1 MKNKIE
7 LKKMCITSC
16 IVIIIFLITFSILIY
31 KQYKTYTYNFNQKIA
46 GIIDNVLEKYP
57 DIEKREIVE
66 ILNSSDKTN
75 NEILREYGIEL
86 DKDSVILE
94 NNTDFQ
100 KFIII
105 DVSTLIVFILIL
117 SIIVFKYNHSE
128 SKKINEITKYIE
140 EINRGNY
147 KLNIEENTEDEL
159 SILKNELYKITIK
172 LKEVAENSQK
182 DKTTLKDS
190 LSDISHQIKTPI
202 TSILIMLD
210 NILSDENMPEDIK
223 KDFIKD
229 IKREI
234 VNIKFLVESILKLS
248 KIDSNSIKFIK
259 KEVFIKDIIND
270 FTEKSIKCIT
280 VDFQRVW
287 QISCTEEM
295 RKLLEKAK
303 VEFEK
308 AGFRSRFWAYRPF
321 RYKCCYADSIN
332 HYVVNY
338 DGRIFKCT
346 ARDYGEELTLGHLLK
361 SGEID
366 WNDGIL
372 SKMFVKA
379 TFENERCENCR
390 VLPLC
395 MGPCIQKNYDALI
408 NCKQLTCVY
417 DNVEYSLSSFV
428 IEMAKQRNLI

>member
-16 IVIIIFLITFSILIY
+16 IVAIIFLIIFSIFIY

-105 DVSTLIVFILIL
+105 DINTLILFILIL
-117 SIIVFKYNHSE
+117 SIIFFKYNHSE

-147 KLNIEENTEDEL
+147 RLNIEENTEDEL
-159 SILKNELYKITIK
+159 SILKNELYKITVM

-259 KEVFIKDIIND
+259 KEVFIKDIINEAVKNVSMLSELKNIEIIVSGD
-270 FTEKSIKCIT
+270 DSIKTICDLKWQVEAITNILKNCIEHSYENRKIYINYNQNNMYTELKIEDNGTGIDAKDLPHIFERFYKGKNSSSDSVGIGLALSKSIIESNNGYIQ
-280 VDFQRVW
+280 VD
-287 QISCTEEM
+287 S
-295 RKLLEKAK
+295 
-303 VEFEK
+303 
-308 AGFRSRFWAYRPF
+308 
-321 RYKCCYADSIN
+321 
-332 HYVVNY
+332 
-338 DGRIFKCT
+338 
-346 ARDYGEELTLGHLLK
+346 ELNKGTTFIIKYLK
-361 SGEID
+361 
-366 WNDGIL
+366 
-372 SKMFVKA
+372 
-379 TFENERCENCR
+379 
-390 VLPLC
+390 
-395 MGPCIQKNYDALI
+395 
-408 NCKQLTCVY
+408 
-417 DNVEYSLSSFV
+417 
-428 IEMAKQRNLI
+428 

>member
-159 SILKNELYKITIK
+159 SILKNELYKITIM

-190 LSDISHQIKTPI
+190 LLDISHQIKTPI

-234 VNIKFLVESILKLS
+234 INIKFLVESILKLS

-259 KEVFIKDIIND
+259 KEVFIKDIINEAVKNVSMLSELKNIEIIVSGD
-270 FTEKSIKCIT
+270 DSIKTICDLKWQVEAITNILKNCIEHSYENRKIYINYNQNNMYTELKIEDNGTGIDAKDLPHIFERFYKGKNSSSDSVGIGLALSKSIIESNNGYIQ
-280 VDFQRVW
+280 VD
-287 QISCTEEM
+287 S
-295 RKLLEKAK
+295 KLNKGTTFIIK
-303 VEFEK
+303 
-308 AGFRSRFWAYRPF
+308 Y
-321 RYKCCYADSIN
+321 
-332 HYVVNY
+332 
-338 DGRIFKCT
+338 
-346 ARDYGEELTLGHLLK
+346 LK
-361 SGEID
+361 
-366 WNDGIL
+366 
-372 SKMFVKA
+372 
-379 TFENERCENCR
+379 
-390 VLPLC
+390 
-395 MGPCIQKNYDALI
+395 
-408 NCKQLTCVY
+408 
-417 DNVEYSLSSFV
+417 
-428 IEMAKQRNLI
+428 

>member
-105 DVSTLIVFILIL
+105 DINTLIVFILML
-117 SIIVFKYNHSE
+117 SIIFFKYNHSE

-159 SILKNELYKITIK
+159 SILKNELYKITIM

-259 KEVFIKDIIND
+259 KEVFIKDIINEAVKNVSMLSELKNIEIIVSGD
-270 FTEKSIKCIT
+270 DSIKTICDLKWQVEAITNILKNCIEHSYENRKIYINYNQNNMYTELKIEDNGTGIDAKDLPHIFERFYKGKNSSSDSVGIGLALSKSIIESNNGYIQ
-280 VDFQRVW
+280 VD
-287 QISCTEEM
+287 S
-295 RKLLEKAK
+295 KLNKGTTFIIK
-303 VEFEK
+303 
-308 AGFRSRFWAYRPF
+308 Y
-321 RYKCCYADSIN
+321 
-332 HYVVNY
+332 
-338 DGRIFKCT
+338 
-346 ARDYGEELTLGHLLK
+346 LK
-361 SGEID
+361 
-366 WNDGIL
+366 
-372 SKMFVKA
+372 
-379 TFENERCENCR
+379 
-390 VLPLC
+390 
-395 MGPCIQKNYDALI
+395 
-408 NCKQLTCVY
+408 
-417 DNVEYSLSSFV
+417 
-428 IEMAKQRNLI
+428 

>member
-16 IVIIIFLITFSILIY
+16 VVIIIFLITFSILIY

-117 SIIVFKYNHSE
+117 SIIFFKYNHSE

-159 SILKNELYKITIK
+159 SILKNELYKITIM

-234 VNIKFLVESILKLS
+234 INIKFLVESILKLS

-259 KEVFIKDIIND
+259 KEVFIKDIINEAVKNVSMLSELKNIEIIVSGD
-270 FTEKSIKCIT
+270 DSIKTICDLKWQVEAITNILKNCIEHSYENRKIYINYNQNNMYTELKIEDNGTGIDAKDLPHIFERFYKGKNSSSDSVGIGLALSKSIIESNNGYIQ
-280 VDFQRVW
+280 VD
-287 QISCTEEM
+287 S
-295 RKLLEKAK
+295 KLNKGTTFIIK
-303 VEFEK
+303 
-308 AGFRSRFWAYRPF
+308 Y
-321 RYKCCYADSIN
+321 
-332 HYVVNY
+332 
-338 DGRIFKCT
+338 
-346 ARDYGEELTLGHLLK
+346 LK
-361 SGEID
+361 
-366 WNDGIL
+366 
-372 SKMFVKA
+372 
-379 TFENERCENCR
+379 
-390 VLPLC
+390 
-395 MGPCIQKNYDALI
+395 
-408 NCKQLTCVY
+408 
-417 DNVEYSLSSFV
+417 
-428 IEMAKQRNLI
+428 

>member
-16 IVIIIFLITFSILIY
+16 IVIIIFLITFSILVY

-105 DVSTLIVFILIL
+105 DVSTLIVVILIL

-234 VNIKFLVESILKLS
+234 INIKFLVESILKLS

-259 KEVFIKDIIND
+259 KEVFIKDIINEAVKNVSMLSEFKNIEIIVSGD
-270 FTEKSIKCIT
+270 DSIKTICDLKWQVEAITNILKNCIEHSYENRKIYINYNQNNMYTELKIEDNGTGIDAKDLPHIFERFYKGKNSSSDSVGIGLALSKSIIESNNGYIQ
-280 VDFQRVW
+280 VD
-287 QISCTEEM
+287 S
-295 RKLLEKAK
+295 
-303 VEFEK
+303 
-308 AGFRSRFWAYRPF
+308 
-321 RYKCCYADSIN
+321 
-332 HYVVNY
+332 
-338 DGRIFKCT
+338 
-346 ARDYGEELTLGHLLK
+346 ELNKGTTFIIKYLK
-361 SGEID
+361 
-366 WNDGIL
+366 
-372 SKMFVKA
+372 
-379 TFENERCENCR
+379 
-390 VLPLC
+390 
-395 MGPCIQKNYDALI
+395 
-408 NCKQLTCVY
+408 
-417 DNVEYSLSSFV
+417 
-428 IEMAKQRNLI
+428 

>member
-16 IVIIIFLITFSILIY
+16 IVIIIFLITFSIFIY

-105 DVSTLIVFILIL
+105 DINTLIVFILIL

-159 SILKNELYKITIK
+159 SILKNELYKITIM

-234 VNIKFLVESILKLS
+234 INIKFLVESILKLS

-259 KEVFIKDIIND
+259 KEVFIKDIINEAVKNVSMLSELKNIEIIVSGD
-270 FTEKSIKCIT
+270 DSIKTICDLKWQVEAITNILKNCIEHSYENKKIYINYNQNNMYTELKIEDNGTGIDAKDLPHIFERFYKGKNSSSDSVGIGLALSKSIIESNNGYIQ
-280 VDFQRVW
+280 VD
-287 QISCTEEM
+287 S
-295 RKLLEKAK
+295 KLNKGTTFIIK
-303 VEFEK
+303 
-308 AGFRSRFWAYRPF
+308 Y
-321 RYKCCYADSIN
+321 
-332 HYVVNY
+332 
-338 DGRIFKCT
+338 
-346 ARDYGEELTLGHLLK
+346 LK
-361 SGEID
+361 
-366 WNDGIL
+366 
-372 SKMFVKA
+372 
-379 TFENERCENCR
+379 
-390 VLPLC
+390 
-395 MGPCIQKNYDALI
+395 
-408 NCKQLTCVY
+408 
-417 DNVEYSLSSFV
+417 
-428 IEMAKQRNLI
+428 

>member
-105 DVSTLIVFILIL
+105 DISTLILFILIF
-117 SIIVFKYNHSE
+117 SIIFFKYNHSE

-159 SILKNELYKITIK
+159 SILKNELYKITIM

-234 VNIKFLVESILKLS
+234 INIKFLVESILKLS

-259 KEVFIKDIIND
+259 KEVFIKDIINEAVKNVSMLSELKNIEIIVSGD
-270 FTEKSIKCIT
+270 DSIKTICDLKWQVEAITNILKNCIEHSYENRKIYINYNQNNMYTELKIEDNGTGIDAKDLPHIFERFYKGKNSSSDSVGIGLALSKSIIESNNGYIQ
-280 VDFQRVW
+280 VD
-287 QISCTEEM
+287 S
-295 RKLLEKAK
+295 KLNKGTTFIIK
-303 VEFEK
+303 
-308 AGFRSRFWAYRPF
+308 Y
-321 RYKCCYADSIN
+321 
-332 HYVVNY
+332 
-338 DGRIFKCT
+338 
-346 ARDYGEELTLGHLLK
+346 LK
-361 SGEID
+361 
-366 WNDGIL
+366 
-372 SKMFVKA
+372 
-379 TFENERCENCR
+379 
-390 VLPLC
+390 
-395 MGPCIQKNYDALI
+395 
-408 NCKQLTCVY
+408 
-417 DNVEYSLSSFV
+417 
-428 IEMAKQRNLI
+428 

>member
-234 VNIKFLVESILKLS
+234 MNIKFLVESILKLS

-259 KEVFIKDIIND
+259 KEVFIKDIINEAVKNVSMLSELKNIEIIVSGD
-270 FTEKSIKCIT
+270 DSIKTICDLKWQVEAITNILKNCIEHSYENKKIYINYNQNNMYTELKIEDNGTGIDAKDLPHIFERFYKGKNSSSDSVGIGLALSKSIIESNNGYIQ
-280 VDFQRVW
+280 VD
-287 QISCTEEM
+287 S
-295 RKLLEKAK
+295 
-303 VEFEK
+303 
-308 AGFRSRFWAYRPF
+308 
-321 RYKCCYADSIN
+321 
-332 HYVVNY
+332 
-338 DGRIFKCT
+338 
-346 ARDYGEELTLGHLLK
+346 ELNKGTTFIIKYLK
-361 SGEID
+361 
-366 WNDGIL
+366 
-372 SKMFVKA
+372 
-379 TFENERCENCR
+379 
-390 VLPLC
+390 
-395 MGPCIQKNYDALI
+395 
-408 NCKQLTCVY
+408 
-417 DNVEYSLSSFV
+417 
-428 IEMAKQRNLI
+428 

>member
-16 IVIIIFLITFSILIY
+16 IVVIIFLIIFSILIY
-31 KQYKTYTYNFNQKIA
+31 KQYKTYTYNYNQKIA

-105 DVSTLIVFILIL
+105 DINTLIVFILML
-117 SIIVFKYNHSE
+117 SIIFFKYNHSE

-159 SILKNELYKITIK
+159 SILKNELYKITIM

-259 KEVFIKDIIND
+259 KEVFIKDIINEAVKNVSMLSELKNIEIIVLGD
-270 FTEKSIKCIT
+270 DSIKTICDLKWQVEAITNILKNCIEHSYENRKIYMNYNQNNMYTELKIEDNGTGIDAKDLPHIFERFYKGKNSSSDSVGIGLALSKSIIESNNGYIQ
-280 VDFQRVW
+280 VD
-287 QISCTEEM
+287 SELNKGT
-295 RKLLEKAK
+295 
-303 VEFEK
+303 
-308 AGFRSRFWAYRPF
+308 
-321 RYKCCYADSIN
+321 
-332 HYVVNY
+332 
-338 DGRIFKCT
+338 IFIIK
-346 ARDYGEELTLGHLLK
+346 YLK
-361 SGEID
+361 
-366 WNDGIL
+366 
-372 SKMFVKA
+372 
-379 TFENERCENCR
+379 
-390 VLPLC
+390 
-395 MGPCIQKNYDALI
+395 
-408 NCKQLTCVY
+408 
-417 DNVEYSLSSFV
+417 
-428 IEMAKQRNLI
+428 

>member
-31 KQYKTYTYNFNQKIA
+31 KQYKTYIYNFNQKIA

-75 NEILREYGIEL
+75 NEILMEYGIEL

-105 DVSTLIVFILIL
+105 DINTLILFILIL
-117 SIIVFKYNHSE
+117 SIIFFKYNHSE

-159 SILKNELYKITIK
+159 SILKNELYKITIM

-234 VNIKFLVESILKLS
+234 INIKFLVESILKLS

-259 KEVFIKDIIND
+259 KEVFIKDIINEAVKNVSMLSELKNIEIIVSGD
-270 FTEKSIKCIT
+270 DSIKTICDLKWQVEAITNILKNCIEHSYENRKIYINYNQNNMYTELKIEDNGTGIDAKDLPHIFERFYKGKNSSSDSVGIGLALSKSIIESNNGYIQ
-280 VDFQRVW
+280 VD
-287 QISCTEEM
+287 S
-295 RKLLEKAK
+295 KLNKGTTFIIK
-303 VEFEK
+303 
-308 AGFRSRFWAYRPF
+308 Y
-321 RYKCCYADSIN
+321 
-332 HYVVNY
+332 
-338 DGRIFKCT
+338 
-346 ARDYGEELTLGHLLK
+346 LK
-361 SGEID
+361 
-366 WNDGIL
+366 
-372 SKMFVKA
+372 
-379 TFENERCENCR
+379 
-390 VLPLC
+390 
-395 MGPCIQKNYDALI
+395 
-408 NCKQLTCVY
+408 
-417 DNVEYSLSSFV
+417 
-428 IEMAKQRNLI
+428 

>member
-190 LSDISHQIKTPI
+190 LSDISHQIKIPI

-259 KEVFIKDIIND
+259 KEVFIKDIINEAVKNVSMLSELKNIEIIVLGD
-270 FTEKSIKCIT
+270 DSIKTICDLKWQVEAITNILKNCIEHSYENKKIYINYNQNNMYTELKIEDNGTGIDAKDLPHIFERFYKGKNSSSDSVGIGLALSKSIIESNNGYIQ
-280 VDFQRVW
+280 VD
-287 QISCTEEM
+287 S
-295 RKLLEKAK
+295 KLNKGTTFIIK
-303 VEFEK
+303 
-308 AGFRSRFWAYRPF
+308 Y
-321 RYKCCYADSIN
+321 
-332 HYVVNY
+332 
-338 DGRIFKCT
+338 
-346 ARDYGEELTLGHLLK
+346 LK
-361 SGEID
+361 
-366 WNDGIL
+366 
-372 SKMFVKA
+372 
-379 TFENERCENCR
+379 
-390 VLPLC
+390 
-395 MGPCIQKNYDALI
+395 
-408 NCKQLTCVY
+408 
-417 DNVEYSLSSFV
+417 
-428 IEMAKQRNLI
+428 

>member
-105 DVSTLIVFILIL
+105 DISTLILFILIL
-117 SIIVFKYNHSE
+117 SIIFFKYNHSE

-159 SILKNELYKITIK
+159 SILKNELYKITIM

-234 VNIKFLVESILKLS
+234 INIKFLVESILKLS

-259 KEVFIKDIIND
+259 KEVLIKDIINEAVKNVSMLSELKNIEIIVSGD
-270 FTEKSIKCIT
+270 DSIKTICDLKWQVEAITNILKNCIEHSYENRKIYINYNQNNMYTELKIEDNGTGIDAKDLPHIFERFYKGKNSSSDSVGIGLALSKSIIESNNGYIQ
-280 VDFQRVW
+280 VD
-287 QISCTEEM
+287 S
-295 RKLLEKAK
+295 KLNKGTTFIIK
-303 VEFEK
+303 
-308 AGFRSRFWAYRPF
+308 Y
-321 RYKCCYADSIN
+321 
-332 HYVVNY
+332 
-338 DGRIFKCT
+338 
-346 ARDYGEELTLGHLLK
+346 LK
-361 SGEID
+361 
-366 WNDGIL
+366 
-372 SKMFVKA
+372 
-379 TFENERCENCR
+379 
-390 VLPLC
+390 
-395 MGPCIQKNYDALI
+395 
-408 NCKQLTCVY
+408 
-417 DNVEYSLSSFV
+417 
-428 IEMAKQRNLI
+428 

>member
-7 LKKMCITSC
+7 LKKMCIKSC

-46 GIIDNVLEKYP
+46 GIIDNVLKKYP

-159 SILKNELYKITIK
+159 SILKNELYKITIM

-234 VNIKFLVESILKLS
+234 INIKFLVESILKLS

-259 KEVFIKDIIND
+259 KEVSIKDIINESVKNVSMLSELKNIEIIVSGD
-270 FTEKSIKCIT
+270 DSIKTICDLKWQVEAITNILKNCIEHSYENKKIYINYNQNNMYTELKIEDNGTGIDAKDLPHIFERFYKGKNSSSDSVGIGLALSKSIIESNNGYIQ
-280 VDFQRVW
+280 VD
-287 QISCTEEM
+287 S
-295 RKLLEKAK
+295 
-303 VEFEK
+303 
-308 AGFRSRFWAYRPF
+308 
-321 RYKCCYADSIN
+321 
-332 HYVVNY
+332 
-338 DGRIFKCT
+338 
-346 ARDYGEELTLGHLLK
+346 ELNKGTTFIIKYLK
-361 SGEID
+361 
-366 WNDGIL
+366 
-372 SKMFVKA
+372 
-379 TFENERCENCR
+379 
-390 VLPLC
+390 
-395 MGPCIQKNYDALI
+395 
-408 NCKQLTCVY
+408 
-417 DNVEYSLSSFV
+417 
-428 IEMAKQRNLI
+428 

>member
-16 IVIIIFLITFSILIY
+16 VVIIIFLITFSILIY

-105 DVSTLIVFILIL
+105 DISTLILFILIL
-117 SIIVFKYNHSE
+117 SIIFFKYNHSE

-159 SILKNELYKITIK
+159 SILKNELYKITIM

-259 KEVFIKDIIND
+259 KEVLIKDIINEAVKNVSMLSELKNIEIIVSGD
-270 FTEKSIKCIT
+270 DSIKTICDLKWQVEAITNILKNCIEHSYENRKIYINYNQNNMYTELKIEDNGTGIDAKDLPHIFERFYKGKNSSSDSVGIGLALSKSIIESNNGYIQ
-280 VDFQRVW
+280 VD
-287 QISCTEEM
+287 S
-295 RKLLEKAK
+295 KLNKGTTFIIK
-303 VEFEK
+303 
-308 AGFRSRFWAYRPF
+308 Y
-321 RYKCCYADSIN
+321 
-332 HYVVNY
+332 
-338 DGRIFKCT
+338 
-346 ARDYGEELTLGHLLK
+346 LK
-361 SGEID
+361 
-366 WNDGIL
+366 
-372 SKMFVKA
+372 
-379 TFENERCENCR
+379 
-390 VLPLC
+390 
-395 MGPCIQKNYDALI
+395 
-408 NCKQLTCVY
+408 
-417 DNVEYSLSSFV
+417 
-428 IEMAKQRNLI
+428 

>member
-66 ILNSSDKTN
+66 ILNSCDKTN

-105 DVSTLIVFILIL
+105 DINTLIVFILIL

-159 SILKNELYKITIK
+159 SILKNELYKITIM

-234 VNIKFLVESILKLS
+234 INIKFLVESILKLS

-259 KEVFIKDIIND
+259 KEVFIKDIINEAVKNVSMLSELKNIEIIVSGD
-270 FTEKSIKCIT
+270 DSIKTICDLKWQVEAITNILKNCIEHSYENRKIYINYNQNNMYTELKIEDNGTGIDAKDLPHIFERFYKGKNSSSDSVGIGLALSKSIIESNNGYIQ
-280 VDFQRVW
+280 VD
-287 QISCTEEM
+287 S
-295 RKLLEKAK
+295 KLNKGTTFIIK
-303 VEFEK
+303 
-308 AGFRSRFWAYRPF
+308 Y
-321 RYKCCYADSIN
+321 
-332 HYVVNY
+332 
-338 DGRIFKCT
+338 
-346 ARDYGEELTLGHLLK
+346 LK
-361 SGEID
+361 
-366 WNDGIL
+366 
-372 SKMFVKA
+372 
-379 TFENERCENCR
+379 
-390 VLPLC
+390 
-395 MGPCIQKNYDALI
+395 
-408 NCKQLTCVY
+408 
-417 DNVEYSLSSFV
+417 
-428 IEMAKQRNLI
+428 

>member
-259 KEVFIKDIIND
+259 KEVFIKDIINKAVKNVSMLSELKNIEIIVLGD
-270 FTEKSIKCIT
+270 DSIKTICDLKWQVEAITNILKNCIEHSYENKKIYINYNQNNMYTELKIEDNGTGIDAKDLPHIFERFYKGKNSSSDSVGIGLALSKSIIESNNGYIQ
-280 VDFQRVW
+280 VD
-287 QISCTEEM
+287 S
-295 RKLLEKAK
+295 KLNKGTTFIIK
-303 VEFEK
+303 
-308 AGFRSRFWAYRPF
+308 
-321 RYKCCYADSIN
+321 N
-332 HYVVNY
+332 
-338 DGRIFKCT
+338 
-346 ARDYGEELTLGHLLK
+346 LK
-361 SGEID
+361 
-366 WNDGIL
+366 
-372 SKMFVKA
+372 
-379 TFENERCENCR
+379 
-390 VLPLC
+390 
-395 MGPCIQKNYDALI
+395 
-408 NCKQLTCVY
+408 
-417 DNVEYSLSSFV
+417 
-428 IEMAKQRNLI
+428 

>member
-105 DVSTLIVFILIL
+105 DISTLIVFILIL
-117 SIIVFKYNHSE
+117 SIIFFKYNHSE

-159 SILKNELYKITIK
+159 SILKNELYKITIM

-259 KEVFIKDIIND
+259 KEVFIKDIINEAVKNVSMLSELKNIEIIVLGD
-270 FTEKSIKCIT
+270 DSIKTICDLKWQVEAITNILKNCIEHSYENKKIYINYNQNNMYTELKIEDNGTGIDAKDLPHIFERFYKGKNSSSDSVGIGLALSKSIIESNNGYIQM
-280 VDFQRVW
+280 D
-287 QISCTEEM
+287 S
-295 RKLLEKAK
+295 KLNKGTTFIIK
-303 VEFEK
+303 
-308 AGFRSRFWAYRPF
+308 Y
-321 RYKCCYADSIN
+321 
-332 HYVVNY
+332 
-338 DGRIFKCT
+338 
-346 ARDYGEELTLGHLLK
+346 LK
-361 SGEID
+361 
-366 WNDGIL
+366 
-372 SKMFVKA
+372 
-379 TFENERCENCR
+379 
-390 VLPLC
+390 
-395 MGPCIQKNYDALI
+395 
-408 NCKQLTCVY
+408 
-417 DNVEYSLSSFV
+417 
-428 IEMAKQRNLI
+428 

>member
-7 LKKMCITSC
+7 LKKMCLTSC

-159 SILKNELYKITIK
+159 SILKNELYKITIM

-259 KEVFIKDIIND
+259 KEVLIKDIINEAVKNVSMLSELKNIEIIVSGD
-270 FTEKSIKCIT
+270 DSIKTICDLKWQVEAITNILKNCIEHSYENRKIYINYNQNNMYTELKIEDNGTGIDAKDLPHIFERFYKGKNSSSDSVGIGLALSKSIIESNNGYIQ
-280 VDFQRVW
+280 VD
-287 QISCTEEM
+287 S
-295 RKLLEKAK
+295 KLNKGTTFIIK
-303 VEFEK
+303 
-308 AGFRSRFWAYRPF
+308 Y
-321 RYKCCYADSIN
+321 
-332 HYVVNY
+332 
-338 DGRIFKCT
+338 
-346 ARDYGEELTLGHLLK
+346 LK
-361 SGEID
+361 
-366 WNDGIL
+366 
-372 SKMFVKA
+372 
-379 TFENERCENCR
+379 
-390 VLPLC
+390 
-395 MGPCIQKNYDALI
+395 
-408 NCKQLTCVY
+408 
-417 DNVEYSLSSFV
+417 
-428 IEMAKQRNLI
+428 

>member
-16 IVIIIFLITFSILIY
+16 IVIIIFLITFSILVY

-105 DVSTLIVFILIL
+105 DVSTLIVVILIL

-190 LSDISHQIKTPI
+190 LSDISHQIKTSI

-234 VNIKFLVESILKLS
+234 INIKFLVESILKLS

-259 KEVFIKDIIND
+259 KEVFIKDIINEAVKNVSMLSELKNIEIIVSGD
-270 FTEKSIKCIT
+270 DSIKTICDLKWQVEAITNILKNCIEHSYENRKIYINYNQNNMYTELKIEDNGTGIDAKDLPHIFERFYKGKNSSSDSVGIGLALSKSIIESNNGYIQ
-280 VDFQRVW
+280 VD
-287 QISCTEEM
+287 S
-295 RKLLEKAK
+295 
-303 VEFEK
+303 
-308 AGFRSRFWAYRPF
+308 
-321 RYKCCYADSIN
+321 
-332 HYVVNY
+332 
-338 DGRIFKCT
+338 
-346 ARDYGEELTLGHLLK
+346 ELNKGTTFIIKYLK
-361 SGEID
+361 
-366 WNDGIL
+366 
-372 SKMFVKA
+372 
-379 TFENERCENCR
+379 
-390 VLPLC
+390 
-395 MGPCIQKNYDALI
+395 
-408 NCKQLTCVY
+408 
-417 DNVEYSLSSFV
+417 
-428 IEMAKQRNLI
+428 

>member
-1 MKNKIE
+1 MK
-7 LKKMCITSC
+7 
-16 IVIIIFLITFSILIY
+16 IIIQAGGKGTRLEHL
-31 KQYKTYTYNFNQKIA
+31 TYNRPKCLVPVHNRPMIFHLFNKYKDAEFVVI
-46 GIIDNVLEKYP
+46 GDYKYNVLEKYP

-105 DVSTLIVFILIL
+105 DISTLIVFILIL
-117 SIIVFKYNHSE
+117 SIIFFKYNHSE

-159 SILKNELYKITIK
+159 SILKNELYKITIM

-234 VNIKFLVESILKLS
+234 INIKFLVESILKLS

-259 KEVFIKDIIND
+259 KEVFIKDIINEAVKNVSMLSELKNIEIIVSGD
-270 FTEKSIKCIT
+270 DSIKTICDLKWQVEAITNILKNCIEHSYENRKIYINYNQNNMYTELKIEDNGTGIDAKDLPHIFERFYKGKNSSSDSVGIGLALSKSIIESNNGYIQ
-280 VDFQRVW
+280 VD
-287 QISCTEEM
+287 S
-295 RKLLEKAK
+295 
-303 VEFEK
+303 
-308 AGFRSRFWAYRPF
+308 
-321 RYKCCYADSIN
+321 
-332 HYVVNY
+332 
-338 DGRIFKCT
+338 
-346 ARDYGEELTLGHLLK
+346 ELNKGTTFIIKYLK
-361 SGEID
+361 
-366 WNDGIL
+366 
-372 SKMFVKA
+372 
-379 TFENERCENCR
+379 
-390 VLPLC
+390 
-395 MGPCIQKNYDALI
+395 
-408 NCKQLTCVY
+408 
-417 DNVEYSLSSFV
+417 
-428 IEMAKQRNLI
+428 

>member
-16 IVIIIFLITFSILIY
+16 VVIIIFLITFSILIY

-159 SILKNELYKITIK
+159 SILKNELYKITVM

-234 VNIKFLVESILKLS
+234 INIKFLVESILKLS

-259 KEVFIKDIIND
+259 KEVFIKDIINEAVKNVSMLSELKNIEIIVSGD
-270 FTEKSIKCIT
+270 DSIKTICDLKWQVEAITNILKNCIEHSYENRKIYINYNQNNMYTELKIEDNGTGIDAKDLPHIFERFYKGKNSSSDSVGIGLALSKSIIESNNGYIQ
-280 VDFQRVW
+280 VD
-287 QISCTEEM
+287 S
-295 RKLLEKAK
+295 
-303 VEFEK
+303 
-308 AGFRSRFWAYRPF
+308 
-321 RYKCCYADSIN
+321 
-332 HYVVNY
+332 
-338 DGRIFKCT
+338 
-346 ARDYGEELTLGHLLK
+346 ELNKGTTFIIKYLK
-361 SGEID
+361 
-366 WNDGIL
+366 
-372 SKMFVKA
+372 
-379 TFENERCENCR
+379 
-390 VLPLC
+390 
-395 MGPCIQKNYDALI
+395 
-408 NCKQLTCVY
+408 
-417 DNVEYSLSSFV
+417 
-428 IEMAKQRNLI
+428 

>member
-16 IVIIIFLITFSILIY
+16 VVIIIFLITFSILIY

-234 VNIKFLVESILKLS
+234 INIKFLVESILKLS

-259 KEVFIKDIIND
+259 KEVFIKDIINEAVKNVSMLSELKNIEIIVSGD
-270 FTEKSIKCIT
+270 DSIKTICDLKWQVEAITNILKNCIEHSYENRKIYINYNQNNMYTELKIEDNGTGIDAKDLPHIFERFYKGKNSSSDSVGIGLALSKSIIESNNGYIQ
-280 VDFQRVW
+280 VD
-287 QISCTEEM
+287 S
-295 RKLLEKAK
+295 KLNKGTTFIIK
-303 VEFEK
+303 
-308 AGFRSRFWAYRPF
+308 Y
-321 RYKCCYADSIN
+321 
-332 HYVVNY
+332 
-338 DGRIFKCT
+338 
-346 ARDYGEELTLGHLLK
+346 LK
-361 SGEID
+361 
-366 WNDGIL
+366 
-372 SKMFVKA
+372 
-379 TFENERCENCR
+379 
-390 VLPLC
+390 
-395 MGPCIQKNYDALI
+395 
-408 NCKQLTCVY
+408 
-417 DNVEYSLSSFV
+417 
-428 IEMAKQRNLI
+428 

>member
-7 LKKMCITSC
+7 LKKMWITSC
-16 IVIIIFLITFSILIY
+16 VVIIIFLITFSILIY

-159 SILKNELYKITIK
+159 SILKNELYKITIM

-259 KEVFIKDIIND
+259 KEVLIKDIINEAVKNVSMLSELKNIEIIVSGD
-270 FTEKSIKCIT
+270 DSIKTICDLKWQVEAITNILKNCIEHSYENRKIYINYNQNNMYTELKIEDNGTGIDAKDLPHIFERFYKGKNSSSDSVGIGLALSKSIIESNNGYIQ
-280 VDFQRVW
+280 VD
-287 QISCTEEM
+287 S
-295 RKLLEKAK
+295 KLNKGTTFIIK
-303 VEFEK
+303 
-308 AGFRSRFWAYRPF
+308 Y
-321 RYKCCYADSIN
+321 
-332 HYVVNY
+332 
-338 DGRIFKCT
+338 
-346 ARDYGEELTLGHLLK
+346 LK
-361 SGEID
+361 
-366 WNDGIL
+366 
-372 SKMFVKA
+372 
-379 TFENERCENCR
+379 
-390 VLPLC
+390 
-395 MGPCIQKNYDALI
+395 
-408 NCKQLTCVY
+408 
-417 DNVEYSLSSFV
+417 
-428 IEMAKQRNLI
+428 

>member
-16 IVIIIFLITFSILIY
+16 IVIIIFLITLSILIY

-46 GIIDNVLEKYP
+46 GIIDDVLEKYP

-105 DVSTLIVFILIL
+105 DINTLILFILIL
-117 SIIVFKYNHSE
+117 SIIFFKYNHSE

-159 SILKNELYKITIK
+159 SILKNELYKITIM

-234 VNIKFLVESILKLS
+234 INIKFLVESILKLS

-259 KEVFIKDIIND
+259 KEVFIKDIINEAVKNVSMLSELKNIKIIVSGD
-270 FTEKSIKCIT
+270 DSIKTICDLKWQVEAITNILKNCIEHSYENKKIYINYNQNNMYTELKIEDNGTGIDAKDLPHIFERFYKGKNSSSDSVGIGLALSKSIIESNNGYIQ
-280 VDFQRVW
+280 VD
-287 QISCTEEM
+287 SELNKGT
-295 RKLLEKAK
+295 
-303 VEFEK
+303 
-308 AGFRSRFWAYRPF
+308 
-321 RYKCCYADSIN
+321 
-332 HYVVNY
+332 
-338 DGRIFKCT
+338 IFIIK
-346 ARDYGEELTLGHLLK
+346 YLK
-361 SGEID
+361 
-366 WNDGIL
+366 
-372 SKMFVKA
+372 
-379 TFENERCENCR
+379 
-390 VLPLC
+390 
-395 MGPCIQKNYDALI
+395 
-408 NCKQLTCVY
+408 
-417 DNVEYSLSSFV
+417 
-428 IEMAKQRNLI
+428 

>member
-31 KQYKTYTYNFNQKIA
+31 KQYKTYTYNFNQKIV

-105 DVSTLIVFILIL
+105 DISTLILFILIL
-117 SIIVFKYNHSE
+117 SIIFFKYNHSE

-159 SILKNELYKITIK
+159 SILKNELYKITIM

-234 VNIKFLVESILKLS
+234 INIKFLVESILKLS

-259 KEVFIKDIIND
+259 KEVFIKDIINEAVKNVSMLSELKNIEIIVSGD
-270 FTEKSIKCIT
+270 DSIKTICDLKWQVEAITNILKNCIEHSYENRKIYINYNQNNMYTELKIEDNGTGIDAKDLPHIFERFYKGKNSSSDSVGIGLALSKSIIESNNGYIQ
-280 VDFQRVW
+280 VD
-287 QISCTEEM
+287 SELNKGT
-295 RKLLEKAK
+295 
-303 VEFEK
+303 
-308 AGFRSRFWAYRPF
+308 
-321 RYKCCYADSIN
+321 
-332 HYVVNY
+332 
-338 DGRIFKCT
+338 IFIIK
-346 ARDYGEELTLGHLLK
+346 YLK
-361 SGEID
+361 
-366 WNDGIL
+366 
-372 SKMFVKA
+372 
-379 TFENERCENCR
+379 
-390 VLPLC
+390 
-395 MGPCIQKNYDALI
+395 
-408 NCKQLTCVY
+408 
-417 DNVEYSLSSFV
+417 
-428 IEMAKQRNLI
+428 

>member
-16 IVIIIFLITFSILIY
+16 IVIIIFIITFSILIY

-259 KEVFIKDIIND
+259 KEVFIKDIINEAVKNVSMLSELKNIKIIVSGD
-270 FTEKSIKCIT
+270 DSIKTICDLKWQVEAITNILKNCIEHSYENKKIYINYNQNNMYTELKIEDNGTGIDAKDLQHIFERFYKGKNSSSDSIGIGLALSKSIIESNNGYIQ
-280 VDFQRVW
+280 VD
-287 QISCTEEM
+287 S
-295 RKLLEKAK
+295 KLNKGTTFIIK
-303 VEFEK
+303 
-308 AGFRSRFWAYRPF
+308 Y
-321 RYKCCYADSIN
+321 
-332 HYVVNY
+332 
-338 DGRIFKCT
+338 
-346 ARDYGEELTLGHLLK
+346 LK
-361 SGEID
+361 
-366 WNDGIL
+366 
-372 SKMFVKA
+372 
-379 TFENERCENCR
+379 
-390 VLPLC
+390 
-395 MGPCIQKNYDALI
+395 
-408 NCKQLTCVY
+408 
-417 DNVEYSLSSFV
+417 
-428 IEMAKQRNLI
+428 

>member
-57 DIEKREIVE
+57 DIEKREILE

-248 KIDSNSIKFIK
+248 KIDNNSIKFIK
-259 KEVFIKDIIND
+259 KEVFIKDIINEAVKNVSMLSELKNIEIIVLGD
-270 FTEKSIKCIT
+270 DSIKTICDLKWQVEAITNILKNCIEHSYENRKIYINYNQNNMYTELKIEDNGTGIDAKDLPHIFERFYKGKNSSSDSVGIGLVLSKSIIESNNGYIQ
-280 VDFQRVW
+280 VD
-287 QISCTEEM
+287 S
-295 RKLLEKAK
+295 KLNKGTTFIIK
-303 VEFEK
+303 
-308 AGFRSRFWAYRPF
+308 Y
-321 RYKCCYADSIN
+321 
-332 HYVVNY
+332 
-338 DGRIFKCT
+338 
-346 ARDYGEELTLGHLLK
+346 LK
-361 SGEID
+361 
-366 WNDGIL
+366 
-372 SKMFVKA
+372 
-379 TFENERCENCR
+379 
-390 VLPLC
+390 
-395 MGPCIQKNYDALI
+395 
-408 NCKQLTCVY
+408 
-417 DNVEYSLSSFV
+417 
-428 IEMAKQRNLI
+428 

>member
-31 KQYKTYTYNFNQKIA
+31 KQYKTYTYNFNQKIV

-159 SILKNELYKITIK
+159 SILKNELYKITIM

-234 VNIKFLVESILKLS
+234 INIKFLVESILKLS

-259 KEVFIKDIIND
+259 KEVFIKDIINEAVKNVSMLSELKNIEIIVSGD
-270 FTEKSIKCIT
+270 DSIKTICDLKWQVEAITNILKNCIEHSYENRKIYINYNQNNMYTELKIEDNGTGIDAKDLPHIFERFYKGKNSSSDSVGIGLALSKSIIESNNGYIQ
-280 VDFQRVW
+280 VD
-287 QISCTEEM
+287 S
-295 RKLLEKAK
+295 KLNKGTTFIIK
-303 VEFEK
+303 
-308 AGFRSRFWAYRPF
+308 Y
-321 RYKCCYADSIN
+321 
-332 HYVVNY
+332 
-338 DGRIFKCT
+338 
-346 ARDYGEELTLGHLLK
+346 LK
-361 SGEID
+361 
-366 WNDGIL
+366 
-372 SKMFVKA
+372 
-379 TFENERCENCR
+379 
-390 VLPLC
+390 
-395 MGPCIQKNYDALI
+395 
-408 NCKQLTCVY
+408 
-417 DNVEYSLSSFV
+417 
-428 IEMAKQRNLI
+428 

>member
-31 KQYKTYTYNFNQKIA
+31 KQYKTYIYNFNQKIA

-66 ILNSSDKTN
+66 ILNSSDKIN
-75 NEILREYGIEL
+75 NEILMKYGIEL

-159 SILKNELYKITIK
+159 SILKNELYKITIM

-259 KEVFIKDIIND
+259 KEVFIKDIINEAVKNVSMLSELKNIEIIVSGD
-270 FTEKSIKCIT
+270 DSIKTICDLKWQVEAITNILKNCIEHSYENKKIYINYNQNNMYTELKIEDNGTGIEAKDLPHIFERFYKGKNSSSDSVGIGLALSKSIIESNNGYIQ
-280 VDFQRVW
+280 VD
-287 QISCTEEM
+287 S
-295 RKLLEKAK
+295 
-303 VEFEK
+303 
-308 AGFRSRFWAYRPF
+308 
-321 RYKCCYADSIN
+321 
-332 HYVVNY
+332 
-338 DGRIFKCT
+338 
-346 ARDYGEELTLGHLLK
+346 ELNKGTTFIIKYLK
-361 SGEID
+361 
-366 WNDGIL
+366 
-372 SKMFVKA
+372 
-379 TFENERCENCR
+379 
-390 VLPLC
+390 
-395 MGPCIQKNYDALI
+395 
-408 NCKQLTCVY
+408 
-417 DNVEYSLSSFV
+417 
-428 IEMAKQRNLI
+428 

>member
-66 ILNSSDKTN
+66 ILNSNDKTN

-105 DVSTLIVFILIL
+105 DINTLILFILIL
-117 SIIVFKYNHSE
+117 SIIFFKYNHSE

-159 SILKNELYKITIK
+159 SILKNELYKITIM

-234 VNIKFLVESILKLS
+234 INIKFLVESILKLS

-259 KEVFIKDIIND
+259 KEVFIKDIINEAVKNVSMLSELKNIEIIVSGD
-270 FTEKSIKCIT
+270 DSIKTICDLKWQVEAITNILKNCIEHSYENRKIYINYNQNNMYTELKIEDNGTGIDAKDLPHIFERFYKGKNSSSDSVGIGLALSKSIIESNNGYIQ
-280 VDFQRVW
+280 VD
-287 QISCTEEM
+287 S
-295 RKLLEKAK
+295 KLNKGTTFIIK
-303 VEFEK
+303 
-308 AGFRSRFWAYRPF
+308 Y
-321 RYKCCYADSIN
+321 
-332 HYVVNY
+332 
-338 DGRIFKCT
+338 
-346 ARDYGEELTLGHLLK
+346 LK
-361 SGEID
+361 
-366 WNDGIL
+366 
-372 SKMFVKA
+372 
-379 TFENERCENCR
+379 
-390 VLPLC
+390 
-395 MGPCIQKNYDALI
+395 
-408 NCKQLTCVY
+408 
-417 DNVEYSLSSFV
+417 
-428 IEMAKQRNLI
+428 

>member
-16 IVIIIFLITFSILIY
+16 IVVIIFLIIFSILIY
-31 KQYKTYTYNFNQKIA
+31 KQYKTYTYNYNQKIA
-46 GIIDNVLEKYP
+46 GIIDDVLEKYP

-105 DVSTLIVFILIL
+105 DINTLIVFILML
-117 SIIVFKYNHSE
+117 SIIFFKYNHSE

-159 SILKNELYKITIK
+159 SILKNELYKITVM

-234 VNIKFLVESILKLS
+234 INIKFLVESILKLS

-259 KEVFIKDIIND
+259 KEVFIKDIINEAVKNVSMLSELKNIEIIVSGD
-270 FTEKSIKCIT
+270 DSIKTICDLKWQVEAITNILKNCIEHSYENRKIYINYNQNNMYTELKIEDNGTGIDAKDLPHIFERFYKGKNSSSDSVGIGLALSKSIIESNNGYIQ
-280 VDFQRVW
+280 VD
-287 QISCTEEM
+287 S
-295 RKLLEKAK
+295 KLNKGTTFIIK
-303 VEFEK
+303 
-308 AGFRSRFWAYRPF
+308 Y
-321 RYKCCYADSIN
+321 
-332 HYVVNY
+332 
-338 DGRIFKCT
+338 
-346 ARDYGEELTLGHLLK
+346 LK
-361 SGEID
+361 
-366 WNDGIL
+366 
-372 SKMFVKA
+372 
-379 TFENERCENCR
+379 
-390 VLPLC
+390 
-395 MGPCIQKNYDALI
+395 
-408 NCKQLTCVY
+408 
-417 DNVEYSLSSFV
+417 
-428 IEMAKQRNLI
+428 

>member
-16 IVIIIFLITFSILIY
+16 IVVIIFLIIFSILIY

-66 ILNSSDKTN
+66 ILNSSDRTN

-94 NNTDFQ
+94 NYTDFQ

-105 DVSTLIVFILIL
+105 DISTLIVFILIL
-117 SIIVFKYNHSE
+117 SIIFFKYNHSE

-159 SILKNELYKITIK
+159 SILKNELYKITIM

-234 VNIKFLVESILKLS
+234 INIKFLVESILKLS

-259 KEVFIKDIIND
+259 KEVFIKDIINEAVKNVSMLSELKNIEIIVSGD
-270 FTEKSIKCIT
+270 DSIKTICDLKWQVEAITNILKNCIEHSYENRKIYINYNQNNMYTELKIEDNGTGIDAKDLPHIFERFYKGKNSSSDSVGIGLALSKSIIESNNGYIQ
-280 VDFQRVW
+280 VD
-287 QISCTEEM
+287 S
-295 RKLLEKAK
+295 KLNKGTTFIIK
-303 VEFEK
+303 
-308 AGFRSRFWAYRPF
+308 Y
-321 RYKCCYADSIN
+321 
-332 HYVVNY
+332 
-338 DGRIFKCT
+338 
-346 ARDYGEELTLGHLLK
+346 LK
-361 SGEID
+361 
-366 WNDGIL
+366 
-372 SKMFVKA
+372 
-379 TFENERCENCR
+379 
-390 VLPLC
+390 
-395 MGPCIQKNYDALI
+395 
-408 NCKQLTCVY
+408 
-417 DNVEYSLSSFV
+417 
-428 IEMAKQRNLI
+428 

>member
-1 MKNKIE
+1 MQNKIE

-16 IVIIIFLITFSILIY
+16 VVIIIFLITFSILIY

-159 SILKNELYKITIK
+159 SILKNELYKITIM

-234 VNIKFLVESILKLS
+234 INIKFLVESILKLS

-259 KEVFIKDIIND
+259 KEVFIKDIINEAVKNVSMLSELKNIEIIVSGD
-270 FTEKSIKCIT
+270 DSIKTICDLKWQVEAITNILKNCIEHSYENKKIYINYNQNNMYTELKIEDNGTGIDAKDLPHIFERFYKGKNSSSDSVGIGLALSKSIIESNNGYIQ
-280 VDFQRVW
+280 VD
-287 QISCTEEM
+287 S
-295 RKLLEKAK
+295 
-303 VEFEK
+303 
-308 AGFRSRFWAYRPF
+308 
-321 RYKCCYADSIN
+321 
-332 HYVVNY
+332 
-338 DGRIFKCT
+338 
-346 ARDYGEELTLGHLLK
+346 ELNKGTTFIIKYLK
-361 SGEID
+361 
-366 WNDGIL
+366 
-372 SKMFVKA
+372 
-379 TFENERCENCR
+379 
-390 VLPLC
+390 
-395 MGPCIQKNYDALI
+395 
-408 NCKQLTCVY
+408 
-417 DNVEYSLSSFV
+417 
-428 IEMAKQRNLI
+428 

>member
-140 EINRGNY
+140 E
-147 KLNIEENTEDEL
+147 NTEDEL

-234 VNIKFLVESILKLS
+234 INIKFLVESILKLS

-259 KEVFIKDIIND
+259 KEVFIKDIINEAVKNVSMLSELKNIEIIVSGD
-270 FTEKSIKCIT
+270 DSIKTICDLKWQVEAITNILKNCIEHSYENRKIYINYNQNNMYTELKIEDNGTGIDAKDLPHIFERFYKGKNSSSDSVGIGLALSKSIIESNNGYIQ
-280 VDFQRVW
+280 VD
-287 QISCTEEM
+287 S
-295 RKLLEKAK
+295 
-303 VEFEK
+303 
-308 AGFRSRFWAYRPF
+308 
-321 RYKCCYADSIN
+321 
-332 HYVVNY
+332 
-338 DGRIFKCT
+338 
-346 ARDYGEELTLGHLLK
+346 ELNKGTTFIIKYLK
-361 SGEID
+361 
-366 WNDGIL
+366 
-372 SKMFVKA
+372 
-379 TFENERCENCR
+379 
-390 VLPLC
+390 
-395 MGPCIQKNYDALI
+395 
-408 NCKQLTCVY
+408 
-417 DNVEYSLSSFV
+417 
-428 IEMAKQRNLI
+428 

>member
-1 MKNKIE
+1 
-7 LKKMCITSC
+7 MCITSC

-31 KQYKTYTYNFNQKIA
+31 KQYKTYTYNFNQKIV

-105 DVSTLIVFILIL
+105 DISTLILFILIL
-117 SIIVFKYNHSE
+117 SIIFFKYNHSE

-159 SILKNELYKITIK
+159 SILKNELYKITIM

-234 VNIKFLVESILKLS
+234 INIKFLVESILKLS

-259 KEVFIKDIIND
+259 KEVFIKDIINEAVKNVSMLSELKNIEIIVSGD
-270 FTEKSIKCIT
+270 DSIKTICDLKWQVEAITNILKNCIEHSYENRKIYINYNQNNMYTELKIEDNGTGIDAKDLPHIFERFYKGKNSSSDSVGIGLALSKSIIESNNGYIQ
-280 VDFQRVW
+280 VD
-287 QISCTEEM
+287 S
-295 RKLLEKAK
+295 KLNKGTTFIIK
-303 VEFEK
+303 
-308 AGFRSRFWAYRPF
+308 Y
-321 RYKCCYADSIN
+321 
-332 HYVVNY
+332 
-338 DGRIFKCT
+338 
-346 ARDYGEELTLGHLLK
+346 LK
-361 SGEID
+361 
-366 WNDGIL
+366 
-372 SKMFVKA
+372 
-379 TFENERCENCR
+379 
-390 VLPLC
+390 
-395 MGPCIQKNYDALI
+395 
-408 NCKQLTCVY
+408 
-417 DNVEYSLSSFV
+417 
-428 IEMAKQRNLI
+428 

>member
-46 GIIDNVLEKYP
+46 GIIDDVLEKYP

-159 SILKNELYKITIK
+159 SILKNELYKITIM

-234 VNIKFLVESILKLS
+234 INIKFLVESILKLS

-259 KEVFIKDIIND
+259 KEVFIKDIINEAVKNVSMLSELKNIEIIVSGD
-270 FTEKSIKCIT
+270 DSIKTICDLKWQVEAITNILKNCIEHSYENRKIYINYNQNNMYTELKIEDNGTGIDAKDLPHIFERFYKGKNSSSDSVGIGLALSKSIIESNNGYIQ
-280 VDFQRVW
+280 VD
-287 QISCTEEM
+287 SELNKGT
-295 RKLLEKAK
+295 
-303 VEFEK
+303 
-308 AGFRSRFWAYRPF
+308 
-321 RYKCCYADSIN
+321 
-332 HYVVNY
+332 
-338 DGRIFKCT
+338 IFIIK
-346 ARDYGEELTLGHLLK
+346 YLK
-361 SGEID
+361 
-366 WNDGIL
+366 
-372 SKMFVKA
+372 
-379 TFENERCENCR
+379 
-390 VLPLC
+390 
-395 MGPCIQKNYDALI
+395 
-408 NCKQLTCVY
+408 
-417 DNVEYSLSSFV
+417 
-428 IEMAKQRNLI
+428 

>member
-105 DVSTLIVFILIL
+105 DISTLIVFILIL
-117 SIIVFKYNHSE
+117 SIIFFKYNHSE

-159 SILKNELYKITIK
+159 SILKNELYKITIM

-210 NILSDENMPEDIK
+210 NILSNENMPEDIK

-259 KEVFIKDIIND
+259 KEVFIKDIINEAVKNVSMLSELKNIEIIVLGD
-270 FTEKSIKCIT
+270 DSIKTICDLKWQVEAITNILKNCIEHSYENKKIYINYNQNNMYTELKIEDNGTGIDAKDLPHIFERFYKGKNSSSDSVGIGLALSKSIIESNNGYIQ
-280 VDFQRVW
+280 VD
-287 QISCTEEM
+287 S
-295 RKLLEKAK
+295 KLNKGTTFIIK
-303 VEFEK
+303 
-308 AGFRSRFWAYRPF
+308 Y
-321 RYKCCYADSIN
+321 
-332 HYVVNY
+332 
-338 DGRIFKCT
+338 
-346 ARDYGEELTLGHLLK
+346 LK
-361 SGEID
+361 
-366 WNDGIL
+366 
-372 SKMFVKA
+372 
-379 TFENERCENCR
+379 
-390 VLPLC
+390 
-395 MGPCIQKNYDALI
+395 
-408 NCKQLTCVY
+408 
-417 DNVEYSLSSFV
+417 
-428 IEMAKQRNLI
+428 